1 MGEGQQVPHG
11 SPLAA
16 PQTLLA
22 LINGHWTT
30 QVLYVA
36 AKLGLADLLA
46 AGPQSAAALAQE
58 TATHPEA
65 LRRLLWGLTSLGVCA
80 EGEDERFALTPLG
93 AALRT
98 WVPGSVRHWAIFRGE
113 ELYAIWGQ
121 LLHSVQTGESAFP
134 LVRGM
139 PSYDYFQTHPEVAAT
154 FNRAMREL
162 TQFVAEA
169 VVAAYDFSHFGT
181 LVDVGGGYGT
191 LLLAILRA
199 HPTLRGIL
207 FDLTH
212 VVEGAQETIAAQGCA
227 ARCAAVAG
235 DFFQAVPSGG
245 DVYLVNNVL
254 RDWDDT
260 RSTVIL
266 QNCQHAAPQARLLVI
281 EPVRPTRV
289 EPSAAHQGALAG
301 DLNMLVASGGQQR
314 SEAEFGTLF
323 RAAGYQ
329 LVRLLPTAS
338 PFSILEGVPG

>member
-46 AGPQSAAALAQE
+46 AGLQSADALAQA

-80 EGEDERFALTPLG
+80 EGEDGDFALTPLG

-98 WVPGSVRHWAIFRGE
+98 GVPGSVRHWAIFRGE

-121 LLHSVQTGESAFP
+121 LLHSVRTGEPAFP

-154 FNRAMREL
+154 FNRAMLEL
-162 TQFVAEA
+162 TQFVADAECRALMQTAEEA
-169 VVAAYDFSHFGT
+169 SMKQGRPLLTLQGIGTNSAWVFVMACFGWRAFRNGQE
-181 LVDVGGGYGT
+181 VGALSGVPSTPDARGHT
-191 LLLAILRA
+191 ADA
-199 HPTLRGIL
+199 RGIAQAGNDHIRAMAMEMAWGWRRL
-207 FDLTH
+207 QPASALTPWYQQRLGPGGSRLRRRGM
-212 VVEGAQETIAAQGCA
+212 VARARKLLMALWRFVETGVLPDGAALTA
-227 ARCAAVAG
+227 AR
-235 DFFQAVPSGG
+235 
-245 DVYLVNNVL
+245 VYRL
-254 RDWDDT
+254 RDWAGVG
-260 RSTVIL
+260 RS
-266 QNCQHAAPQARLLVI
+266 RGDR
-281 EPVRPTRV
+281 VRD
-289 EPSAAHQGALAG
+289 A
-301 DLNMLVASGGQQR
+301 DR
-314 SEAEFGTLF
+314 S
-323 RAAGYQ
+323 
-329 LVRLLPTAS
+329 
-338 PFSILEGVPG
+338 